1 MTNFNKRPCGRFFT
15 LKTYSSD
22 LYIWSPDCPTY
33 RKNQGFNANS
43 IHNKPYYC
51 SANAGSQGVDWIST
65 YCYDFISEQ
74 RLAYVECD
82 YVE

>member
-1 MTNFNKRPCGRFFT
+1 MNPFERNPCGKAYT

-33 RKNQGFNANS
+33 NKKHISNNHVYS
-43 IHNKPYYC
+43 KPYFC
-51 SANAGSQGVDWIST
+51 SAIAGSQGVDWIST
-65 YCYDFISEQ
+65 YCYDLINEQ

-82 YVE
+82 YVN